1 MGSPYGDLVG
11 PDLPEIVFVPAHPDV
26 RPGRE
31 TDVVFEVRHLA
42 GGGRALPAFTTL
54 PRLVSALGQEQ
65 PWVGLPLRN
74 IQAIMGS
81 VQVDHIVIDPEAAP
95 GTWRWQVSDIE
106 ALAEAANGHTG

>member
-1 MGSPYGDLVG
+1 MGSPYGGLVG

-26 RPGRE
+26 RPGHE
-31 TDVVFEVRHLA
+31 EEAVFEVRELA

-54 PRLVSALGQEQ
+54 PRLVAALGREQ

-81 VQVDHIVIDPEAAP
+81 VQVEHIVLDPGAEP

-106 ALAEAANGHTG
+106 ALAEAVNGRST